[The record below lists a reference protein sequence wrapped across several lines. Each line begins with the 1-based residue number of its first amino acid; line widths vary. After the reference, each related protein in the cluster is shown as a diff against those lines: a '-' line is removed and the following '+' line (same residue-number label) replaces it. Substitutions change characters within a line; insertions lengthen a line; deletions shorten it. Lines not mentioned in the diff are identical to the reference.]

1 MARNNP
7 LIPNEEDLR
16 GEIASPP
23 ADQSAQDSR
32 FADLEPDQEQPF
44 LRAQKRVPV
53 RRSAIPKK
61 TAGRIKIAFIAVVV
75 GALCGTVGGFIYH
88 YGAGSWR
95 FQLESSDNIEIAGNQ
110 NVTHR
115 QIMEVMGA
123 DIGRNVFFINLEQQQ
138 KQLEEIPWVESAAV
152 ARLLPNRV
160 KVVIRERTPV
170 AFVQFGSRI
179 ALIDQYGIIMEMP
192 NGAGKK
198 YSFPVLLSMKDNEP
212 LSTRAAR
219 MKLYM
224 QLINDLD
231 AGGTQYSHD
240 LSEVD
245 LTDPDDVKVTVA
257 DPDGEVLVHLGG
269 SDFAERFKIFKAH
282 VHEWRSQFQKLD
294 SVDLRYDNQVIV
306 NPDSQAV
313 TKPVQPKVTPASI
326 TPSAKPT
333 AKPAAKKPV
342 AHAKHKWVPKHKQ
355 NPK

>member
-16 GEIASPP
+16 GEIASLP

-53 RRSAIPKK
+53 RRSAIPRK

-95 FQLESSDNIEIAGNQ
+95 FQLDSSDNIEIGGTQ
-110 NVTHR
+110 NVTRH

-123 DIGRNVFFINLEQQQ
+123 DIGRNVFFIPLEQRQ

-160 KVVIRERTPV
+160 KVVIRERMPV

-179 ALIDQYGIIMEMP
+179 ALIDRYGIIMDMP

-198 YSFPVLLSMKDNEP
+198 YSFPVLLNMKDNEP

-219 MKLYM
+219 MRLYV

-257 DPDGEVLVHLGG
+257 DPNGEVLVHLGG
-269 SDFAERFKIFKAH
+269 SDFAERFKIYKAH
-282 VHEWRSQFQKLD
+282 VQEWRSQFQKLE

-313 TKPVQPKVTPASI
+313 TRLVQPKVTPAST
-326 TPSAKPT
+326 TPAAKPAAKPT
-333 AKPAAKKPV
+333 AKKPV
-342 AHAKHKWVPKHKQ
+342 AHAKHKWVPKHNQ